1 MRTDRMTTR
10 NLLKRAAMGAA
21 VGLIATIAYRS
32 IQYVSVAR
40 AAIRHDCWTW
50 QWLPFH
56 AAWIW
61 PYLSMFLLVGL
72 PWFMLSSLRQVQ
84 RFAFCLLATAAV
96 GWIAF
101 IVYPTACARPAADG
115 QPAYYALLLALD
127 RPNNCMPCLHSA
139 FSVLAAWAL
148 IQGSNIF
155 RHLAGAVFLAI
166 WLMTICVSI
175 VALRQHT
182 DGDMLAGVG
191 LGCIN
196 AWLFRLE
203 PRSTDNMV

>member
-1 MRTDRMTTR
+1 MTTR
-10 NLLKRAAMGAA
+10 SLLQRMAMGAG

-40 AAIRHDCWTW
+40 AAVRQECWTW
-50 QWLPFH
+50 QWLPFD

-72 PWFMLSSLRQVQ
+72 PWFMLPTMRQVR
-84 RFAFCLLATAAV
+84 RFAVCLLATAAV
-96 GWIAF
+96 GWITF
-101 IVYPTACARPAADG
+101 IVYPTACARPTADG

-127 RPNNCMPCLHSA
+127 RPNNCLPCLHSA

-148 IQGSNIF
+148 IKGSNIF
-155 RHLAGAVFLAI
+155 RRFAGAVLLGI
-166 WLMTICVSI
+166 WLMIICASI

-182 DGDMLAGVG
+182 DVDMLAGVG
-191 LGCIN
+191 LGCIS
-196 AWLFRLE
+196 AWLFQLQ
-203 PRSTDNMV
+203 PRAEEELN